1 MNFSRFLV
9 TALFLLFSFNLNANT
24 LNVSTTGSDINGDG
38 SIANPYATIQKGVD
52 EALPNDTVY
61 VFDGIYDGGIIINEK
76 ALYLIGQSREESKIN
91 IIRSTPQISVTN
103 TQDNTVRI
111 ENFRIK
117 RGSSDRGGGIYS
129 ENSNVIVSNTDFSH
143 NVSSGNGGAI
153 FVINSIM
160 KVYNSLFYL
169 NNSDSLGG
177 SIYSKESIVELEE
190 VEIRNN
196 SAIAGGAVGLDTLS
210 NCVINNSEIFNNG
223 ANVGGGIA
231 VFNGAKLSIL
241 NTDIYGNNANAV
253 GGIIPQHSDPENF
266 PLYGGGGGL
275 YQQFSDSLIIKNS
288 NFDNNTTPTG
298 IGGGL
303 AIYYSSDIAFEN
315 VNINGNTSGGGGGG
329 MSLLRSDKIIYNKGI
344 ISNNISQSNSGG
356 GIFMGTETYNDT
368 IIINGTFNRLNFINN
383 YAQVGGGG
391 LFLWSAKA
399 NVYNST
405 FSQNEAND
413 NDGTSNWSGGGL
425 SSHFM
430 AEPNII
436 NSIFHDNYPN
446 SLYHPTTTTN
456 MTVEY
461 SLLEEIHDGSGN
473 LVDIDPLFKD
483 PMNGDFTLQAN
494 SPCIDAGISDFDDD
508 GIDDITDFL
517 GSAPDLGSSEYMI
530 EPPLGFNGFFVDSSV
545 VLTWLHVTD
554 PGLQYYKVEQA
565 TDSLFTENYV
575 EVFTTENSHTTENLS
590 LNSLNFFRLSAFVG
604 YWTEYSPTLSLVL
617 EELDVVSN
625 DLNPAQFEVGQN
637 YPNPFNP
644 STTINY
650 SIPKDG
656 LVEITIYNMKGQ
668 LINNLINN
676 FESSGYK
683 TVQWNATNNNG
694 SSVSAGMYIYSVKFG
709 TNIKNNKMVLLK

>member
-1 MNFSRFLV
+1 MNFSKLLV
-9 TALFLLFSFNLNANT
+9 TCIFLLYSSNLNANT
-24 LNVSTTGSDINGDG
+24 INVSTTGSDMDGDG

-52 EALPNDTVY
+52 EALANDTVY

-76 ALYLIGQSREESKIN
+76 PLSLIGQTREESKIN
-91 IIRSTPQISVTN
+91 IIRSTPQISVIN
-103 TQDNTVRI
+103 TQNDTVRI
-111 ENFRIK
+111 SNFRIK
-117 RGSSDRGGGIYS
+117 RGSSNRGGGLYS
-129 ENSNVIVSNTDFSH
+129 ENSNVIISNTDFSH
-143 NVSSGNGGAI
+143 NISSGNGGAI
-153 FVINSIM
+153 VAINSKM
-160 KVYNSLFYL
+160 KVSNSLFFL

-177 SIYSKESIVELEE
+177 SIYSKESILELEE

-196 SAIAGGAVGLDTLS
+196 SALAGGAVGLDTLS

-231 VFNGAKLSIL
+231 VFKGGKLTIL
-241 NTDIYGNNANAV
+241 NSDIYGNNAA
-253 GGIIPQHSDPENF
+253 GGLIPQHPDPENF

-288 NFDNNTTPTG
+288 NFEDNNTSG

-303 AIYYSSDIAFEN
+303 AIYYSSDIVLEN
-315 VNINGNTSGGGGGG
+315 VNIKGNESDGAGGGICFLRSDNINYTGGTIRDNRSNFNGGGG
-329 MSLLRSDKIIYNKGI
+329 IT
-344 ISNNISQSNSGG
+344 
-356 GIFMGTETYNDT
+356 MGTESYDDS

-391 LFLWSAKA
+391 LFLWSAKV

-413 NDGTSNWSGGGL
+413 NDGTSAWSGGGI
-425 SSHFM
+425 SSHSM

-446 SLYHPTTTTN
+446 SLYHPSTTSN
-456 MTVEY
+456 MSVNY
-461 SLLEEIHDGSGN
+461 SLLEEIHDGEGN
-473 LVDIDPLFKD
+473 LVEIDPLFKD
-483 PMNGDFTLQAN
+483 PMNGDFALQAN

-517 GSAPDLGSSEYMI
+517 GAAPDLGSSEYMM
-530 EPPLGFNGFFVDSSV
+530 EPPLGFNGFLVDSSV
-545 VLTWLHVTD
+545 VLTWLHITD

-565 TDSLFTENYV
+565 TDSIFTENYV
-575 EVFTTENSHTTENLS
+575 EVFITENSHTTENLS
-590 LNSLNFFRLSAFVG
+590 LNSLNFFRVSAFVG
-604 YWTEYSPTLSLVL
+604 YWTEYSPTLSFIL

-625 DLNPAQFEVGQN
+625 DLNPNQFKVGKN

-656 LVEITIYNMKGQ
+656 LVDIAIYDIKGR
-668 LINNLINN
+668 LVNNLISS

-683 TVQWNATNNNG
+683 TVQWNATNNDG
-694 SSVSAGMYIYSVKFG
+694 SPVSAGMYIYSVKFG
-709 TNIKNNKMVLLK
+709 TNIRNNKMVLLK